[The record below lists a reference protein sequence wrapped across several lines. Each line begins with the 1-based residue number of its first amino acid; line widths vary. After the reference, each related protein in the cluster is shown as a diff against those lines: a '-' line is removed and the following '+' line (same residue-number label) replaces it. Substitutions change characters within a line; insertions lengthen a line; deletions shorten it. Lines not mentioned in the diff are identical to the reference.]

1 MSDETPSKKL
11 KLDVSSNGHAEGE
24 EEEGEGGANQVVR
37 EEEVETDQEFVVAT
51 QDQEN
56 DEDLPDDEEEDDD
69 FEEEEEGEEY
79 MEEGGE
85 EEEEE
90 TADHS
95 NAKNI
100 FAVKEIT
107 DLIFSGGNFKE
118 GDDLKDSID
127 FSETCVQQMFG
138 KDILAE
144 DSSAGSPSPGEPR
157 LNSNGAHTGSDP
169 ENSLGHSGG
178 EDTSPPAQTH
188 TPSRRGRKRKKFTLT
203 MRKKGRKKKEVEEEE
218 EEFPASYLLST
229 GLPES
234 DVEELKLGFTVLRD
248 IMSQPCS
255 DIFLCEPE
263 MTEVADKIEYDQ
275 LIDKPMWLN
284 LVEQNLCKGVYRN
297 LSDLMCDIRLIVEN
311 CYKFWKLRDDEML
324 RQADVQSKVSWDI
337 HPDDAEDNVTVNG
350 SLDNNTIDKFT
361 VQDIRNKS
369 KLFRLVESSS
379 KSADHAK
386 ITKEALEA
394 DIIDFENNVVFADGN
409 TIIETVNCMWELADI
424 GHFLC
429 LVHKLLRVPQPTQL
443 EVERMFLL
451 PQSSTALA
459 SLMTALLVR
468 PTARAKLERGPP
480 MPYSVWKTRL
490 SVKVTEWYRVYHAKG
505 RDEMEVFESIGI
517 DPMFWNILGSDYN
530 PLESHDYHELH
541 YFQRVWLFKGLCSFV
556 LHNHKTMTDL
566 FNALPLD
573 KARVPPLGSDRQ
585 GNAYYFYPDFIDV
598 RLYKQNLPRP
608 PHSVGNYLLLPL
620 HLQEAEL
627 QAHKATLTTVA
638 EDRELFFPKQK
649 FLPYRRKDNL
659 VVLANS
665 VEGLEILLDE
675 FREERLDEKLIQ
687 SMEELHRT
695 LKRREA
701 SIDYVT
707 YKARC
712 AMFSEY
718 TEYVKRPDNY
728 EDPDLKYWNFKI
740 KHLEPEDLIIPDVTP
755 RPSSTIGPDDNTNG
769 DPPDQDGG
777 TRRSRREIHPVLK
790 SLSGP
795 TLSDL
800 ELDSEATDASDAAS
814 PGFDKDDSEDEWA
827 PQDRRSAKKK
837 PLFSKPPTQGAD
849 DKIKPASPEPD
860 SSSTDLDQM
869 SLLPPALRTPG
880 ASPAK
885 PDQLGMDDPLNIFS
899 MKRELADEARER
911 DPPPPQEPPPPS
923 RPVIKVKSNQSLVR
937 EDFSEAPNLLAPN
950 LAPAPL
956 LLPPLAPMIPPLDVP
971 DPLSTPPLN
980 VKKEDIDDDIEVL
993 EEKVLRPPPGPHP
1006 GENTI
1011 MKIGNM
1017 VYRLAGPP
1025 PPGTMVRPPGPGG
1038 LYIPGM
1044 PIVRPVGPGPVRGRK
1059 QDPTQ
1064 QLVIQ
1069 NPRTLNPN
1077 TRMRGRPSMNPA
1089 RGSYRTPGPGVVNN
1103 PRGVMRGSP
1112 RQSMSP
1118 RGTMGGR
1125 GGYNLTP
1132 RKATP
1137 PPIPRQLLNR
1147 NISVSIVEP
1156 KPKPALPKL
1165 SGVTITPTKTK
1176 PSPAKTLIFNSSPTP
1191 SVSKSP
1197 SSSKTQMV
1205 DANVQLQWRAD
1216 GSTSYVIELANNQT
1230 QELTKEQVQFFKN
1243 KHNGTMPN
1251 VVRIAVPLD
1260 VARRVKPPCITL

>member
-1 MSDETPSKKL
+1 
-11 KLDVSSNGHAEGE
+11 
-24 EEEGEGGANQVVR
+24 
-37 EEEVETDQEFVVAT
+37 
-51 QDQEN
+51 
-56 DEDLPDDEEEDDD
+56 
-69 FEEEEEGEEY
+69 
-79 MEEGGE
+79 
-85 EEEEE
+85 
-90 TADHS
+90 
-95 NAKNI
+95 
-100 FAVKEIT
+100 
-107 DLIFSGGNFKE
+107 
-118 GDDLKDSID
+118 
-127 FSETCVQQMFG
+127 
-138 KDILAE
+138 
-144 DSSAGSPSPGEPR
+144 
-157 LNSNGAHTGSDP
+157 
-169 ENSLGHSGG
+169 
-178 EDTSPPAQTH
+178 
-188 TPSRRGRKRKKFTLT
+188 
-203 MRKKGRKKKEVEEEE
+203 
-218 EEFPASYLLST
+218 
-229 GLPES
+229 
-234 DVEELKLGFTVLRD
+234 
-248 IMSQPCS
+248 
-255 DIFLCEPE
+255 
-263 MTEVADKIEYDQ
+263 
-275 LIDKPMWLN
+275 
-284 LVEQNLCKGVYRN
+284 
-297 LSDLMCDIRLIVEN
+297 
-311 CYKFWKLRDDEML
+311 
-324 RQADVQSKVSWDI
+324 
-337 HPDDAEDNVTVNG
+337 
-350 SLDNNTIDKFT
+350 
-361 VQDIRNKS
+361 
-369 KLFRLVESSS
+369 
-379 KSADHAK
+379 
-386 ITKEALEA
+386 
-394 DIIDFENNVVFADGN
+394 
-409 TIIETVNCMWELADI
+409 
-424 GHFLC
+424 
-429 LVHKLLRVPQPTQL
+429 
-443 EVERMFLL
+443 
-451 PQSSTALA
+451 
-459 SLMTALLVR
+459 
-468 PTARAKLERGPP
+468 
-480 MPYSVWKTRL
+480 
-490 SVKVTEWYRVYHAKG
+490 
-505 RDEMEVFESIGI
+505 
-517 DPMFWNILGSDYN
+517 
-530 PLESHDYHELH
+530 
-541 YFQRVWLFKGLCSFV
+541 
-556 LHNHKTMTDL
+556 
-566 FNALPLD
+566 
-573 KARVPPLGSDRQ
+573 
-585 GNAYYFYPDFIDV
+585 
-598 RLYKQNLPRP
+598 
-608 PHSVGNYLLLPL
+608 
-620 HLQEAEL
+620 
-627 QAHKATLTTVA
+627 
-638 EDRELFFPKQK
+638 
-649 FLPYRRKDNL
+649 
-659 VVLANS
+659 
-665 VEGLEILLDE
+665 
-675 FREERLDEKLIQ
+675 
-687 SMEELHRT
+687 
-695 LKRREA
+695 
-701 SIDYVT
+701 
-707 YKARC
+707 
-712 AMFSEY
+712 
-718 TEYVKRPDNY
+718 
-728 EDPDLKYWNFKI
+728 
-740 KHLEPEDLIIPDVTP
+740 
-755 RPSSTIGPDDNTNG
+755 
-769 DPPDQDGG
+769 
-777 TRRSRREIHPVLK
+777 
-790 SLSGP
+790 
-795 TLSDL
+795 
-800 ELDSEATDASDAAS
+800 
-814 PGFDKDDSEDEWA
+814 
-827 PQDRRSAKKK
+827 
-837 PLFSKPPTQGAD
+837 
-849 DKIKPASPEPD
+849 
-860 SSSTDLDQM
+860 
-869 SLLPPALRTPG
+869 
-880 ASPAK
+880 
-885 PDQLGMDDPLNIFS
+885 